1 MTPTFRTTWLVF
13 VGGGAGALV
22 RALLIAAFPVSGLS
36 LPVTVLLVNWAGAFL
51 LAFLTGYLLAA
62 APGGVLSA
70 GSEQLRLLVGTGFL
84 GGFTTYSTFALAL
97 AQLTL
102 SGHWWTAAGYALL
115 SLVGG
120 YLLAWAG
127 WRLGAWWGMSG
138 RPPRAGTPARGAE
151 R

>member
-1 MTPTFRTTWLVF
+1 MTPTFRATWLVF
-13 VGGGAGALV
+13 LGGGAGALV
-22 RALLIAAFPVSGLS
+22 RALLLAAFPVSGT
-36 LPVTVLLVNWAGAFL
+36 LPVTVLVVNWVGAFL
-51 LAFLTGYLLAA
+51 LALLTGTLLAA

-70 GSEQLRLLVGTGFL
+70 RAEELRLTLGTGFL

-102 SGHWWTAAGYALL
+102 DGHWGVAAAYALL

-127 WRLGAWWGMSG
+127 WQLGGRWGRIG
-138 RPPRAGTPARGAE
+138 RPPHAGRPARGTGE
-151 R
+151 

>member
-1 MTPTFRTTWLVF
+1 MTPTFRATWLVF
-13 VGGGAGALV
+13 LGGGVGALV
-22 RALLIAAFPVSGLS
+22 RALLLAACPVSS
-36 LPVTVLLVNWAGAFL
+36 TLPVTVLVVNWVGAFL
-51 LAFLTGYLLAA
+51 LALLTGALLAA

-70 GSEQLRLLVGTGFL
+70 RAEELRLTLGTGFL

-102 SGHWWTAAGYALL
+102 GGRWGVAAAYALL

-127 WRLGAWWGMSG
+127 WQLGGRWGRRG
-138 RPPRAGTPARGAE
+138 RPPHAGRPACGAGE
-151 R
+151 

>member
-1 MTPTFRTTWLVF
+1 MTPTFRATWLVF
-13 VGGGAGALV
+13 LGGGVGALV
-22 RALLIAAFPVSGLS
+22 RALLLATCPVSS
-36 LPVTVLLVNWAGAFL
+36 TLPVTVLVVNWVGAFL
-51 LAFLTGYLLAA
+51 LALLTGTLLAA

-70 GSEQLRLLVGTGFL
+70 RAEELRLTLGTGFL

-102 SGHWWTAAGYALL
+102 DGYWGVAAAYALL

-127 WRLGAWWGMSG
+127 WQLGGRWERRG
-138 RPPRAGTPARGAE
+138 RPPHAGRPARRAGE
-151 R
+151 

>member
-22 RALLIAAFPVSGLS
+22 RALLLAAFPVSGLPV
-36 LPVTVLLVNWAGAFL
+36 PVTVLLVNWAGAFL
-51 LAFLTGYLLAA
+51 LAFLTGHLLAT

-70 GSEQLRLLVGTGFL
+70 GSEQLRVLVGTGFL

-102 SGHWWTAAGYALL
+102 VGYWWTAAGYALL

-127 WRLGAWWGMSG
+127 WQLGGRWGRRG
-138 RPPRAGTPARGAE
+138 RPPHAGRSARGAGE
-151 R
+151 

>member
-1 MTPTFRTTWLVF
+1 MTPTFRATWLVF
-13 VGGGAGALV
+13 LGGGAGALV
-22 RALLIAAFPVSGLS
+22 RALLLAAFPVSGT
-36 LPVTVLLVNWAGAFL
+36 LPVTVLVVNWVGAFL
-51 LAFLTGYLLAA
+51 LALLTGALLAA

-70 GSEQLRLLVGTGFL
+70 RAEELRLTLGTGFL

-102 SGHWWTAAGYALL
+102 DGHWGVAATYALL

-127 WRLGAWWGMSG
+127 WQLGGRWGRHG
-138 RPPRAGTPARGAE
+138 RPPHAGRSARGAGE
-151 R
+151 